1 MDNKTQ
7 QQPPN
12 YHSDHG
18 STPSPLN
25 SLARLKSLIKT
36 RSQPPQQ
43 LQNSQSYSNT
53 QQQPQQSITSP
64 RLSPEEVS
72 LTNSQ
77 KIEKINQIIAEF
89 EREMNLLR
97 LKRIQIAEN
106 YVQQFAN
113 NRVQQILNY
122 LKQSVQRITNLFNQ
136 NKRR

>member
-1 MDNKTQ
+1 MDNKSQQQKLPNHHSNKDSKSNPLGSLERLKNLIKTQNQASQQSQNDPNTQ
-7 QQPPN
+7 QQPP
-12 YHSDHG
+12 
-18 STPSPLN
+18 
-25 SLARLKSLIKT
+25 
-36 RSQPPQQ
+36 
-43 LQNSQSYSNT
+43 
-53 QQQPQQSITSP
+53 QQSIISP

-72 LTNSQ
+72 LTNRQ
-77 KIEKINQIIAEF
+77 KIEKINQIIADF

-122 LKQSVQRITNLFNQ
+122 LKQSVQKITNPFNQ